1 MFSNHI
7 STSPRTNTRESAHIL
22 LWKGLYT
29 GKTQAQAEVQGT
41 EFFFFPVLVFVL
53 VDFHFHL
60 AYLPYACGCA
70 CAFVTCENH
79 KLHITMT
86 CKLLSFTKSME
97 NYCGMW
103 WKFSGAKRMSFS
115 SYPGYLV
122 SLDDFYIMDRL
133 VWFLLKLN
141 DSWRDLLWLGR
152 GWWYPNRGFTE
163 PAATN
168 FSCLIKVPPN
178 LN

>member
-7 STSPRTNTRESAHIL
+7 STSPSTNTRALAHIL

-41 EFFFFPVLVFVL
+41 EFFFFPVVVIVL

-86 CKLLSFTKSME
+86 CKLLSFTKSIE

-133 VWFLLKLN
+133 AWF
-141 DSWRDLLWLGR
+141 
-152 GWWYPNRGFTE
+152 
-163 PAATN
+163 
-168 FSCLIKVPPN
+168 
-178 LN
+178 